1 MVLKWL
7 VVERALLGL
16 VEPVGIASKVGL
28 LNVLFLHLLKLGC
41 DDWLCGPMMESLR
54 GGVSF
59 SRCVSLEQG

>member
-1 MVLKWL
+1 MSKKSSI
-7 VVERALLGL
+7 GL
-16 VEPVGIASKVGL
+16 VELVGIASKVGFL
-28 LNVLFLHLLKLGC
+28 SVPFLHLLKLGC